1 MPAGPVS
8 ATPTRPSS
16 PAEQVT
22 GFSGLGLP
30 KPLVKALAREGIV
43 EPTPIQ
49 QAVLPAALAGKN
61 VLGRARTG
69 SGKTLS
75 FGIPVL
81 DTLAGGQRRPKA
93 PRGLILVPTREL
105 ASQIERVLAPMATA
119 LHLRT
124 MTILGGMPIGR
135 QAARLREGVDLVVA
149 TPGRLTDLI
158 ARGAATLDDLEII
171 VLDEADHLCDLGF
184 FKPVDALLA
193 ATPRSA
199 QRLLLS
205 ATLDGD
211 VDKLVKRHLP
221 EHVLHDVETSDVEE
235 GEMTHHLVVTDRTEK
250 MQVVR
255 DLLLNTPRTIVFART
270 RRGAA
275 RVARQLTQ
283 GGIEAVDLH
292 GDLDQRKRDRN
303 LARFSSGDAQV
314 IVATDIAARGI
325 HVDDVPLVLHF
336 DAPAEHKAYTHRS
349 GRTARAGES
358 GTVVTMTTPEDQ
370 RDVIQ
375 LQRKAGVSA
384 RQHRRQDLAS
394 PLTVESLATTGRPG
408 DSADAATGGSGGGRG
423 AGSGGGSR
431 PGHGSGGRRR
441 GGRGGAQ
448 GQGGQ
453 GQRPRSQG
461 QGSGQGQ
468 RSRGQGGQSG
478 HGQSR
483 PAGGRSRDTSR

>member
-1 MPAGPVS
+1 MNSTPVDTAS
-8 ATPTRPSS
+8 TPSTPLTT
-16 PAEQVT
+16 T
-22 GFSGLGLP
+22 GFSAYGLP
-30 KPLVKALAREGIV
+30 KPLVKALARQGIV

-49 QAVLPAALAGKN
+49 QVVVPAALSGSN

-81 DTLAGGQRRPKA
+81 DTLAGGQRRSKA

-105 ASQIERVLAPMATA
+105 ATQIERDLAGMAEA

-124 MTILGGMPIGR
+124 MTVLGGMPIGR
-135 QAARLREGVDLVVA
+135 QAARLRDGVDLVVA

-158 ARGAATLDDLEII
+158 DRRAVTLDDLEII

-184 FKPVDALLA
+184 YKPIDALLT
-193 ATPRSA
+193 ATPRKA

-221 EHVLHDVETSDVEE
+221 EHVLHDVAEPLVEQ
-235 GEMTHHLVVTDRTEK
+235 GEMTHHVVVADRTEK
-250 MQVVR
+250 LQVVR
-255 DLLLNTPRTIVFART
+255 DLLANTPRTIVFART

-275 RVARQLTQ
+275 RVAKQLTLA
-283 GGIEAVDLH
+283 GIEAVDLH
-292 GDLDQRKRDRN
+292 GDLDQRKRERN

-358 GTVVTMTTPEDQ
+358 GTVVTMTTPEDL
-370 RDVIQ
+370 RDLLQ
-375 LQRKAGVSA
+375 LQRKAGVVA
-384 RQHRRQDLAS
+384 RQHRRNELAS
-394 PLTVESLATTGRPG
+394 PFTVASMATTGRPG
-408 DSADAATGGSGGGRG
+408 ESAPAAGGRGGDHASGGRPGGGRG
-423 AGSGGGSR
+423 GNGGGGNGGSRRRRPSGGGQ
-431 PGHGSGGRRR
+431 GGRPQSS
-441 GGRGGAQ
+441 GRPQSAGRSQ

-453 GQRPRSQG
+453 QHRS
-461 QGSGQGQ
+461 
-468 RSRGQGGQSG
+468 
-478 HGQSR
+478 
-483 PAGGRSRDTSR
+483 GGRTGGASR

>member
-1 MPAGPVS
+1 M
-8 ATPTRPSS
+8 
-16 PAEQVT
+16 
-22 GFSGLGLP
+22 GLP
-30 KPLVKALAREGIV
+30 KPLVRALARDGIV
-43 EPTPIQ
+43 EPTGIQ
-49 QAVLPAALAGKN
+49 KAVIPSALAGHH

-81 DTLAGGQRRPKA
+81 DTLAGGKRRPRA

-105 ASQIERVLAPMATA
+105 ATQIERVLAPMAEA

-124 MTILGGMPIGR
+124 MTVLGGMPIGR
-135 QAARLREGVDLVVA
+135 QAARLRDGVDLVVA

-158 ARGAATLDDLEII
+158 DRGAATLDALEIV

-193 ATPRSA
+193 AAPRSA

-211 VDKLVKRHLP
+211 VDKLVRRHLA
-221 EHVLHDVETSDVEE
+221 EHVLHEIESPVTEQ
-235 GEMTHHLVVTDRTEK
+235 GEMTHHVVIAERTEK
-250 MQVVR
+250 LQVVR
-255 DLLLNTPRTIVFART
+255 DLLTHTPRTIVFART

-358 GTVVTMTTPEDQ
+358 GTVVTMTTPEDL
-370 RDVIQ
+370 RDVVA

-384 RQHRRQDLAS
+384 RQHRRNELAS
-394 PLTVESLATTGRPG
+394 PFTVDSLATTGRPG
-408 DSADAATGGSGGGRG
+408 DTAPAAGGSGGSRNPRG
-423 AGSGGGSR
+423 
-431 PGHGSGGRRR
+431 R
-441 GGRGGAQ
+441 GGRGGQ
-448 GQGGQ
+448 RSGGGQ
-453 GQRPRSQG
+453 PQGRSGGSRTRGGQQRS
-461 QGSGQGQ
+461 GSGQRSGQ
-468 RSRGQGGQSG
+468 NRTRGSQP
-478 HGQSR
+478 R
-483 PAGGRSRDTSR
+483 